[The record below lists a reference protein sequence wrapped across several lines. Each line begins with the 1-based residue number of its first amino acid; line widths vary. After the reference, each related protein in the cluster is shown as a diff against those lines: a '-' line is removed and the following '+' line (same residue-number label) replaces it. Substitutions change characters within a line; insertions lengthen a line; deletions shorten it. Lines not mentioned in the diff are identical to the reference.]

1 MISKSSTARE
11 EFEKEKRERTEWG
24 TRKAHGEGSSTLPL
38 FLHVRYYPVIQE
50 WQRTGKETWKNFL
63 ELSLLLLLLCLSCR
77 DLSSSEAVGNLE
89 NRKCWHQLLSR
100 FNPVPLQH
108 KTSSL
113 DSHSLSRSLSATDP
127 LVVCPI
133 VLWGHEARLAEEVA
147 SCTYTVCNLPP
158 HLSFSNAQV
167 FIHRINFH

>member
-1 MISKSSTARE
+1 MSSR
-11 EFEKEKRERTEWG
+11 KKRERERSGALEKPMVKTPPP
-24 TRKAHGEGSSTLPL
+24 SLPL

-77 DLSSSEAVGNLE
+77 DLSSSEAVRNLE

-133 VLWGHEARLAEEVA
+133 VLWGHDARLAEEVV